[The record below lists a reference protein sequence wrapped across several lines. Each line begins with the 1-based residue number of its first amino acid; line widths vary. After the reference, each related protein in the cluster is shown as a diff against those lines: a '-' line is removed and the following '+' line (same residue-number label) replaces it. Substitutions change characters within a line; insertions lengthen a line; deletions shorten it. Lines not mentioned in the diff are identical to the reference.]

1 MRPCAPAGAVAE
13 VAVLGTGVLAAVL
26 GVLEDPQAASSS
38 AAEQATRVAARA
50 LIGGNAFS

>member
-1 MRPCAPAGAVAE
+1 